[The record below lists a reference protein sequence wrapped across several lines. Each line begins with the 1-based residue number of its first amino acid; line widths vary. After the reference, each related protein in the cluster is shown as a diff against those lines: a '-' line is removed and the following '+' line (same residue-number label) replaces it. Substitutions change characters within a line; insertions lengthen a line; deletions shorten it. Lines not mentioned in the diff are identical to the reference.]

1 MKGIWFLVVALIW
14 GCTNPLLK
22 RGSVGIET
30 IENSSKLQKALLQIK
45 WLILNPSFTI
55 PFLMNQ
61 SGSVLY
67 YLTIASSDISIAVPV
82 INSLTLVVTTI
93 MGTLMGEKVLSV
105 RSYLGIVCVV
115 SGVCI
120 SIMSKNPEWL
130 LISCIYNYYIKPLC

>member
-1 MKGIWFLVVALIW
+1 
-14 GCTNPLLK
+14 
-22 RGSVGIET
+22 
-30 IENSSKLQKALLQIK
+30 
-45 WLILNPSFTI
+45 
-55 PFLMNQ
+55 MNQ

-105 RSYLGIVCVV
+105 KSYLGIVCVV

-120 SIMSKNPEWL
+120 SIMSKIPEWL
-130 LISCIYNYYIKPLC
+130 LIIII

>member
-130 LISCIYNYYIKPLC
+130 LISCIIII

>member
-120 SIMSKNPEWL
+120 SIMSKNPE
-130 LISCIYNYYIKPLC
+130 

>member
-1 MKGIWFLVVALIW
+1 MMKAVWFFVVALIW

-30 IENSSKLQKALLQIK
+30 IDNSSKLQKALLQIK

-105 RSYLGIVCVV
+105 KSYLGIVCVV

-120 SIMSKNPEWL
+120 SIMSKIPE
-130 LISCIYNYYIKPLC
+130 